1 MQTIKSVKTLD
12 AAAATVNL
20 ASLDFDGN
28 LNAIA
33 AVLAQLDA
41 QAEERGPVDLRI
53 VVFPEL
59 CSTGPGAE
67 DAFLRPAVLK
77 RALASTLAAAKSV
90 GPDVVATVGLPLAFE
105 GAVYKATAVLRDGA
119 VRGFVCASTLAKPS
133 EARQFATWP
142 SGKVASLNIE
152 GNAV

>member
-41 QAEERGPVDLRI
+41 QAGERGPVDLRI

-67 DAFLRPAVLK
+67 
-77 RALASTLAAAKSV
+77 
-90 GPDVVATVGLPLAFE
+90 
-105 GAVYKATAVLRDGA
+105 
-119 VRGFVCASTLAKPS
+119 
-133 EARQFATWP
+133 
-142 SGKVASLNIE
+142 
-152 GNAV
+152 